1 MQSHLP
7 EFDLLVP
14 RPSAVL
20 LEFVRGL
27 GMNARLSKVSAGEG
41 HHPSTHH
48 ARLRSLK
55 IDRPEITIIY
65 QAQIHRQSA
74 DGHGAGGGGS
84 LLASLLPCDPSC
96 DVPRYLQPPVS
107 SCGEVGWARACGL
120 DHTGHCT
127 FLSPVRSLQSTS
139 QNRAFPIVY
148 FNKLCT

>member
-55 IDRPEITIIY
+55 IDRPEITIIPSTDPPTVRRW
-65 QAQIHRQSA
+65 ARRRGRGKPAGLTAPLRPVLRRATLPTASCVLVR
-74 DGHGAGGGGS
+74 GGGVGKGMRPGPHGA
-84 LLASLLPCDPSC
+84 LHIFVPSQ
-96 DVPRYLQPPVS
+96 VFTIY
-107 SCGEVGWARACGL
+107 
-120 DHTGHCT
+120 
-127 FLSPVRSLQSTS
+127 QSKL
-139 QNRAFPIVY
+139 RFPHRV
-148 FNKLCT
+148 F